1 MFIHVMLYA
10 YMAFTCIYMAF
21 TSHRLPAILSVI
33 YGSTFCIVEV
43 LSSCRKAGDS
53 DSNSLHS
60 KEDSGMASGPL
71 GERSPKE
78 FRLPSGYD

>member
-1 MFIHVMLYA
+1 MLYA
-10 YMAFTCIYMAF
+10 HMAFTCIYI
-21 TSHRLPAILSVI
+21 TSTLPILSVI

-60 KEDSGMASGPL
+60 KEDSGMASAPL

-78 FRLPSGYD
+78 FRLPSGY